1 MLLFIYLFVYL
12 LYVVIDVLLVL
23 PVLRVLICVDGTAL
37 LVLLVMCAIIE
48 MDVIV
53 HVLIY
58 VLLCTSSATC
68 PHLCGWH

>member
-1 MLLFIYLFVYL
+1 MSFF
-12 LYVVIDVLLVL
+12 VLLVL
-23 PVLRVLICVDGTAL
+23 GVLICVDGSDL
-37 LVLLVMCAIIE
+37 LVLFVPVPVLLVMCAIIE